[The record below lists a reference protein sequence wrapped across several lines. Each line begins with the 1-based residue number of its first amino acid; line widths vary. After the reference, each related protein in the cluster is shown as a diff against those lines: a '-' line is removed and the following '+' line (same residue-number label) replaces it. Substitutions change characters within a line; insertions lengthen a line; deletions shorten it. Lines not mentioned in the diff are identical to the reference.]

1 MGRRQYA
8 PLFELFFA
16 KMKPGNL
23 TLNQI
28 FDTFIFLSQF
38 SIPLW
43 ICLDI
48 IYEFIRFFS
57 GRETYISFLML
68 TSIALSLIMFLNQYH
83 GLRIY
88 KSYSP
93 LKAGYKALITNL
105 YFFGIWVSIIIIT
118 YRKILFSRTVG
129 TWQRTQHGI

>member
-1 MGRRQYA
+1 MRRYLNYFLQI
-8 PLFELFFA
+8 
-16 KMKPGNL
+16 MKPGNL

-28 FDTFIFLSQF
+28 FDTFVFLSQF

-43 ICLDI
+43 VSLDI

-68 TSIALSLIMFLNQYH
+68 TSIFLGFTMFLNQYN
-83 GLRIY
+83 GLKIY
-88 KSYSP
+88 KGYSS
-93 LKAGYKALITNL
+93 LKAAWKAIQTNY
-105 YFFGIWVSIIIIT
+105 YFFGIWLVIIIIT

-129 TWQRTQHGI
+129 TWQRTQHGV